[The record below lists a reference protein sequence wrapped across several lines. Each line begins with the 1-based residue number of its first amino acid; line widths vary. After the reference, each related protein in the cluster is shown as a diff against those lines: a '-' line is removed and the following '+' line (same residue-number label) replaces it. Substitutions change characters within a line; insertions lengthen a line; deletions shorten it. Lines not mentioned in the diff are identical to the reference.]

1 MPYSSDAQ
9 RKFFHTDTAKKKGI
23 TDKEVNEFDQASKG
37 MKLPEHAKKMADGGE
52 VKDPAVESQTEFQKG
67 FKGEV
72 NDTTDKIQKAVRSSD
87 YGSLAGL
94 RALMEQHYGKPQ
106 ESTSTPK
113 GYAPGGDVSP
123 YPTQSNG
130 MDGLPGFDV
139 ANSNATIPM
148 NGTPPGAPAIMPQVP
163 VTQNTETA
171 PLTNAPMP
179 IPPQGTPSAPPLG
192 QLASQLNS
200 TPPTNYDFYKNLSA
214 QDRMALA
221 QKLLAQ
227 QNSGG
232 MLAAKGAAGLGDAIS
247 NSFGKGGSNALG
259 NIQQMNKDQ
268 TAAQLESVDTGR
280 TQKMQDLQASVA
292 MQENDPQSPY
302 SSGMRQFVTSVTGK
316 QVPSG
321 VSAAMLR
328 SAFGDIA
335 KIFDSQMVAAT
346 AAAGQGVEAGKELAG
361 QGFFQRI
368 LNSMSPNAGNAALTK
383 AAGGNAAPTG
393 GTKLTTPGGVSY
405 SVH

>member
-1 MPYSSDAQ
+1 
-9 RKFFHTDTAKKKGI
+9 
-23 TDKEVNEFDQASKG
+23 
-37 MKLPEHAKKMADGGE
+37 
-52 VKDPAVESQTEFQKG
+52 
-67 FKGEV
+67 
-72 NDTTDKIQKAVRSSD
+72 
-87 YGSLAGL
+87 
-94 RALMEQHYGKPQ
+94 
-106 ESTSTPK
+106 
-113 GYAPGGDVSP
+113 
-123 YPTQSNG
+123 
-130 MDGLPGFDV
+130 
-139 ANSNATIPM
+139 
-148 NGTPPGAPAIMPQVP
+148 
-163 VTQNTETA
+163 
-171 PLTNAPMP
+171 
-179 IPPQGTPSAPPLG
+179 
-192 QLASQLNS
+192 
-200 TPPTNYDFYKNLSA
+200 
-214 QDRMALA
+214 MALS

-232 MLAAKGAAGLGDAIS
+232 MLAAKGIAGLGDAIA
-247 NSFGKGGSNALG
+247 NSFGKGGANALG

-280 TQKMQDLQASVA
+280 AQKMQDLQASVA

-346 AAAGQGVEAGKELAG
+346 AAAGQGVEAGKELSN
-361 QGFFQRI
+361 QGFFQRV
-368 LNSMSPNAGNAALTK
+368 LNDMFPNAGNATLTR